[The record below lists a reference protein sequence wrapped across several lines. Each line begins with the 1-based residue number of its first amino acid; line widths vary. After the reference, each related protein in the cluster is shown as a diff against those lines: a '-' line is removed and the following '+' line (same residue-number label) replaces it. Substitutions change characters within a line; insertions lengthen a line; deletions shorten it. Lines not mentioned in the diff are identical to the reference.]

1 MKRER
6 ASELKWLAVD
16 SIYDLPM
23 VLIDQGIELS
33 DEDHDYFRT
42 LTKRV
47 ASCLKVNNHIGAN

>member
-33 DEDHDYFRT
+33 DEDCEYFMT

-47 ASCLKVNNHIGAN
+47 ARCLKVNNHIGAN